1 MKLLGLLLS
10 IVFLLAGCATANK
23 IGNVQMGMTKEDV
36 IRVMGPPAS
45 TSAKGKTEYLNY
57 SLSETDDQAFYGITK
72 PYYVRIINGRVDSFG
87 RLGDFDSTQKPTV
100 RIETKENI
108 KTQSDVKTSGKA
120 DLYSELMKLKQLRD
134 EGLITQEEF
143 EKEKKELLEK
153 Y

>member
-10 IVFLLAGCATANK
+10 IVFLLAGCATAYK
-23 IGNVQMGMTKEDV
+23 ISNVQMGMTKQDV

-45 TSAKGKTEYLNY
+45 TSAKGKAEYLNY
-57 SLSETDDQAFYGITK
+57 RLSETDNQAFSGITK
-72 PYYVRIINGRVDSFG
+72 PYYVRIVNGRVDSFG
-87 RLGDFDSTQKPTV
+87 RLGDFDSTQKATV

-120 DLYSELMKLKQLRD
+120 DLYSELMKLKHLRD